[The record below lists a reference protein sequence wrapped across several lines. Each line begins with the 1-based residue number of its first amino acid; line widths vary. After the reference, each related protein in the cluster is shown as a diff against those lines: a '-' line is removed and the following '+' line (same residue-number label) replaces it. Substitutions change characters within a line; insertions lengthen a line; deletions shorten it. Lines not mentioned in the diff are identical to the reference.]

1 MHFWPNQGR
10 AESRLAF
17 LDFFAYAFADGFVDS
32 FHSLSNSGNARTL
45 LKETYGSLRYLT
57 ILENAL

>member
-17 LDFFAYAFADGFVDS
+17 LDFFAYADGFVDN
-32 FHSLSNSGNARTL
+32 FHSLINSGNARTL